1 MPTDRTAPVSPATPD
16 MTAFVRVT
24 GIRGGRFVEFVYG
37 LGDGDLA
44 VELIMPFAAFDEFC
58 IRQRAVVLPSDV
70 VDGVP
75 AGTAGLY
82 HPPSA
87 SPDLDGRET
96 A

>member
-1 MPTDRTAPVSPATPD
+1 MPTDRTAPVSPD

-58 IRQRAVVLPSDV
+58 VRQRAVVLPSDA

-82 HPPSA
+82 HPPPA
-87 SPDLDGRET
+87 SPDPDGRET